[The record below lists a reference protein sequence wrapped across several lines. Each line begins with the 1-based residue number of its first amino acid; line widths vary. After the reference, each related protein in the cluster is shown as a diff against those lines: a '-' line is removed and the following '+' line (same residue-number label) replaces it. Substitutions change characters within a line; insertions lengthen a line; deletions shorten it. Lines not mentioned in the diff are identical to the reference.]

1 MNRRTFLTASLGA
14 AAWSATAHE
23 APPPE
28 PVIDTH
34 VHFWDPGHL
43 RYAWLDNH
51 ALLNRPYLPSDYF
64 NALGH
69 YTVDALVFVQAACIE
84 AHWMDEAAW
93 VSELAKA
100 EPRIRAIVASAP
112 LELGDGVLPT
122 LEALAAN
129 PLLRGIRR
137 MLQSEQAPEFCLQP
151 DFVRGVQSLAAVDF
165 VCDLGVRRDQ
175 LGAVTQLVRQ
185 CPGVTFALNHMGV
198 PDLRSGELSS
208 WRADIKALASL
219 PNVYCKVSG
228 AVTAADHDA
237 WTIED
242 LRPGV
247 EHVLECFGFDRCA
260 YGSDWP
266 VILQAAPMP
275 RWLDA
280 LNHIVAGCSH
290 AERRQLFQTTAQ
302 TMYRVA

>member
-1 MNRRTFLTASLGA
+1 MNRRTFLAAGLGA
-14 AAWSATAHE
+14 AAWTAAADE
-23 APPPE
+23 APPPV
-28 PVIDTH
+28 PIVDTH

-43 RYAWLDNH
+43 RYTWLDNH
-51 ALLNRPYLPSDYF
+51 ALLNRPYLPADYF
-64 NALGH
+64 AALGD

-84 AHWMDEAAW
+84 AHWMNEAAW

-100 EPRIRAIVASAP
+100 EPRIQAIVASAP
-112 LELGDGVLPT
+112 LELGDGVMPT
-122 LEALAAN
+122 LETLAAD

-137 MLQSEQAPEFCLQP
+137 MLQGEQAPDFCLQP
-151 DFVRGVQSLAAVDF
+151 DFVRGVQRLEDVAFAF
-165 VCDLGVRRDQ
+165 DLGVRRDQ
-175 LGAVTQLVRQ
+175 LGAVTELVRR
-185 CPGVTFALNHMGV
+185 CPAVTFVLDHMGV
-198 PDLRSGELSS
+198 PDLRSGELSP
-208 WRADIKALASL
+208 WRADIKALAAL

-228 AVTAADHDA
+228 AVTAAHHDA
-237 WTIED
+237 WTIEE

-247 EHVLECFGFDRCA
+247 EHVLECFGFSRCA

-290 AERRQLFQTTAQ
+290 DERRQLFQITAQ
-302 TMYRVA
+302 TMYRLA